1 MQFLPLDAHD
11 RPRTRREPTAAMTMT
26 FKTESQNATSAP
38 ESPPFRFAPTFIIDF
53 IFSLT
58 YVVLFMRAWARASDG
73 LAVGMGAG
81 CFAILLALCYAGK
94 VYIIGFLNQRGG
106 DARTYVISS
115 DLVTTGLYA
124 YSRNPTYLLTLVQC
138 CVWSG
143 LLVFLQFFAPF
154 EPIVFAV
161 TMLLPVAFFLITDL
175 WIIRREDAALR
186 AAHPQEFGA
195 YSARVG
201 RWFGARRDAGAA

>member
-1 MQFLPLDAHD
+1 MTLKTNSQS
-11 RPRTRREPTAAMTMT
+11 AA
-26 FKTESQNATSAP
+26 SAGDG
-38 ESPPFRFAPTFIIDF
+38 ESPPFRFAPTFIIDL
-53 IFSLT
+53 IFSLC
-58 YVVLFMRAWARASDG
+58 YVVLFMCAWARASDG
-73 LAVGMGAG
+73 AAVGVGAG
-81 CFAILLALCYAGK
+81 CFAIPLALCYAGK

-143 LLVFLQFFAPF
+143 LLAFLQAFAPF
-154 EPIVFAV
+154 EPIVFAA
-161 TMLLPVAFFLITDL
+161 TLLLPVAFFLITDL
-175 WIIRREDAALR
+175 WIIKREDAALR
-186 AAHPQEFGA
+186 AAHPQQFDA

-201 RWFGARRDAGAA
+201 RWFGRPR

>member
-1 MQFLPLDAHD
+1 
-11 RPRTRREPTAAMTMT
+11 MTL
-26 FKTESQNATSAP
+26 KTDIQNAASAP
-38 ESPPFRFAPTFIIDF
+38 ESPPFRFAPTFIIDL
-53 IFSLT
+53 IFSLF

-73 LAVGMGAG
+73 LAVGVGAG
-81 CFAILLALCYAGK
+81 CFGVLLALCYAGK
-94 VYIIGFLNQRGG
+94 VFIIGTLNQRGG

-138 CVWSG
+138 GVWSA
-143 LLVFLQFFAPF
+143 LLVFLQVFAPF

-161 TMLLPVAFFLITDL
+161 TLLAPLAFFLITDL

-186 AAHPQEFGA
+186 VAHPQEFDA

-201 RWFGARRDAGAA
+201 RWFGAKRSSAS